1 MVEMILNRSTIE
13 IPFPTPFSVI
23 LSPIHISIALPAVI
37 VTIATITFMAVKFTK
52 RPFPPKPLA
61 MAMDCISAS
70 ATVR

>member
-23 LSPIHISIALPAVI
+23 RSPIHISMALPAVI
-37 VTIATITFMAVKFTK
+37 VTIATITFRAVNSTK
-52 RPFPPKPLA
+52 SPLPPKPIDIA
-61 MAMDCISAS
+61 TDCISAS